1 MGASVEPGVVVVVGA
16 RVVDVPGGTRVV
28 VVVGAGVVVVVHVPD
43 VKVIVYVFPG
53 ADSLGAV
60 QVPDGGHDWFPAG
73 AYNLGRI
80 KSIPPNVAVITQ
92 RAAPVRIVE
101 ESYHKY
107 PWFTPV
113 PVHW

>member
-1 MGASVEPGVVVVVGA
+1 MVEVPEVPVVTVVVVL
-16 RVVDVPGGTRVV
+16 VV
-28 VVVGAGVVVVVHVPD
+28 VVESSVVHVPN

-53 ADSLGAV
+53 ADSAGAV
-60 QVPDGGHDWFPAG
+60 QVPDGGHDWLPVG

-80 KSIPPNVAVITQ
+80 TSIDPNVAVITQ
-92 RAAPVRIVE
+92 RAAPE
-101 ESYHKY
+101 LPKESYHKY